1 MDTEFKKQLENGLT
15 EKGLAP
21 SSIKLYL
28 RNLEKLNDG
37 ALKNLNFLK
46 DSAVIQDKLEKY
58 KQNTRR
64 GYLISIVSVLSLDK
78 AKQKQKLYDDYYKL
92 MMDKNRELKA
102 VEASGEKTETQQ
114 KNWITWD
121 EVGTKMKDLEDK
133 VNSFGKEINA
143 HQYDILLQEVI
154 LALYYYKAPRRNEY
168 QKMNLVK
175 TITGQPDTLNYLDYD
190 KKQFVF
196 NVFKTARKEGQVKED
211 IPPELFAIIQKYL
224 KYHPL
229 VKGKITK
236 ATNVP
241 FLVYHDGKPLSQINA
256 ITRVLNRIFGKAVGS
271 SMLRS
276 IYLTS
281 KYGNIKEEMRED
293 SKAMSHSVQTQQNN
307 YVKK

>member
-1 MDTEFKKQLENGLT
+1 METSYKNQLITDLT

-21 SSIKLYL
+21 SSIKLYV
-28 RNLEKLNDG
+28 RNLEKLSD
-37 ALKNLNFLK
+37 APLKNLTFLK
-46 DSAVIQDKLEKY
+46 DVEKITEKLQKY
-58 KQNTRR
+58 KENTKR
-64 GYLISIVSVLSLDK
+64 GFLISIVSALSLDK
-78 AKQKQKLYDDYYKL
+78 KHKKLYDTYYKL
-92 MMDKNRELKA
+92 MMDKNKELKA

-133 VNSFGKEINA
+133 VNTFGKEINA
-143 HQYDILLQEVI
+143 HQYDILLQEII

-256 ITRVLNRIFGKAVGS
+256 ITRVLNKIFGKAVGS
-271 SMLRS
+271 SMLRHS
-276 IYLTS
+276 YLTS
-281 KYGNIKEEMRED
+281 KYGNITEEMKED
-293 SKAMSHSVQTQQNN
+293 SKAMSHSVEMQKD
-307 YVKK
+307 YIKK

>member
-1 MDTEFKKQLENGLT
+1 METSYKNQLITDLT

-21 SSIKLYL
+21 SSIKLYV
-28 RNLEKLNDG
+28 RNLEKLSDTP
-37 ALKNLNFLK
+37 LKNLSFLK
-46 DSAVIQDKLEKY
+46 DVEKITDKLQKY
-58 KQNTRR
+58 KENTKR
-64 GYLISIVSVLSLDK
+64 GFLISIVSALSLDK
-78 AKQKQKLYDDYYKL
+78 KHKKLYDTYYKL
-92 MMDKNRELKA
+92 MMDKNKELKA

-133 VNSFGKEINA
+133 VNTFGKEINA
-143 HQYDILLQEVI
+143 HQYDILLQEII

-271 SMLRS
+271 SMLRHS
-276 IYLTS
+276 YLTS
-281 KYGNIKEEMRED
+281 KYGNITEEMKED
-293 SKAMSHSVQTQQNN
+293 SKAMSHSVEMQKD
-307 YVKK
+307 YIKK

>member
-1 MDTEFKKQLENGLT
+1 METSYKNQLITDLT

-21 SSIKLYL
+21 SSIKLYV
-28 RNLEKLNDG
+28 RNLEKLSDTP
-37 ALKNLNFLK
+37 LKNLSFLK
-46 DSAVIQDKLEKY
+46 DVEKITDKLQKY
-58 KQNTRR
+58 KENTKR
-64 GYLISIVSVLSLDK
+64 GFLISIVSALSLDK
-78 AKQKQKLYDDYYKL
+78 KHKKLYDTYYKL
-92 MMDKNRELKA
+92 MMDKNKELKA

-256 ITRVLNRIFGKAVGS
+256 ITRVLNKIFGKAVGS

>member
-1 MDTEFKKQLENGLT
+1 METSYKNQLITDLT

-21 SSIKLYL
+21 SSIKLYV
-28 RNLEKLNDG
+28 RNLEKLSDTP
-37 ALKNLNFLK
+37 LKNLSFLK
-46 DSAVIQDKLEKY
+46 DVEKITDKLQKY
-58 KQNTRR
+58 KENTKR
-64 GYLISIVSVLSLDK
+64 GFLISIVSALSLDK
-78 AKQKQKLYDDYYKL
+78 KHKKLYDTYYKL
-92 MMDKNRELKA
+92 MMDKNKELKA

-143 HQYDILLQEVI
+143 HQYDILLQEII

-190 KKQFVF
+190 KKQFIF

-241 FLVYHDGKPLSQINA
+241 LLVYHDGKPLSQINA

-271 SMLRS
+271 SMLRHS
-276 IYLTS
+276 YLTS
-281 KYGNIKEEMRED
+281 KYGNITEEMKED
-293 SKAMSHSVQTQQNN
+293 SKAMSHSVEMQKD
-307 YVKK
+307 YIKK

>member
-1 MDTEFKKQLENGLT
+1 METSYKNQLITDLT

-21 SSIKLYL
+21 SSIKLYV
-28 RNLEKLNDG
+28 RNLEKLSDTP
-37 ALKNLNFLK
+37 LKNLSFLK
-46 DSAVIQDKLEKY
+46 DVEKITDKLQKY
-58 KQNTRR
+58 KENTKR
-64 GYLISIVSVLSLDK
+64 GFLISIVSALSLDK
-78 AKQKQKLYDDYYKL
+78 KHKKLYDTYYKL
-92 MMDKNRELKA
+92 MMDKNKELKA

-133 VNSFGKEINA
+133 VNSFSKEINA
-143 HQYDILLQEVI
+143 HQYDILLQEII

-256 ITRVLNRIFGKAVGS
+256 ITRVLNKIFGKAVGS

>member
-1 MDTEFKKQLENGLT
+1 METSYKNQLITDLT

-21 SSIKLYL
+21 SSIKLYV
-28 RNLEKLNDG
+28 RNLEKLSDTP
-37 ALKNLNFLK
+37 LKNLSFLK
-46 DSAVIQDKLEKY
+46 DVEKITDKLQKY
-58 KQNTRR
+58 KENTKR
-64 GYLISIVSVLSLDK
+64 GFLISIVSALSLDK
-78 AKQKQKLYDDYYKL
+78 KHKKLYDTYYKL
-92 MMDKNRELKA
+92 MMDKNKELKA

-143 HQYDILLQEVI
+143 HQYDILLQEII

-256 ITRVLNRIFGKAVGS
+256 ITRVLNKIFGKAVGS

>member
-1 MDTEFKKQLENGLT
+1 METSYKNQLITDLT

-21 SSIKLYL
+21 SSIKLYV
-28 RNLEKLNDG
+28 RNLEKLSDTP
-37 ALKNLNFLK
+37 LKNLSFLK
-46 DSAVIQDKLEKY
+46 DVEKITDKLQKY
-58 KQNTRR
+58 KENTKR
-64 GYLISIVSVLSLDK
+64 GFLISIVSALSLDK
-78 AKQKQKLYDDYYKL
+78 KHKKLYDTYYKL
-92 MMDKNRELKA
+92 MMDKNKELKA

-271 SMLRS
+271 SMLRHS
-276 IYLTS
+276 YLTS
-281 KYGNIKEEMRED
+281 KYGNITEEMKED
-293 SKAMSHSVQTQQNN
+293 SKAMSHSVEMQKD
-307 YVKK
+307 YIKK

>member
-1 MDTEFKKQLENGLT
+1 METSYKNQLITDLT

-21 SSIKLYL
+21 SSIKLYV
-28 RNLEKLNDG
+28 RNLEKLSDTP
-37 ALKNLNFLK
+37 LKNLSFLK
-46 DSAVIQDKLEKY
+46 DVEKITDKLQKY
-58 KQNTRR
+58 KENTKR
-64 GYLISIVSVLSLDK
+64 GFLISIVSALSLDK
-78 AKQKQKLYDDYYKL
+78 KHKKLYDTYYKL
-92 MMDKNRELKA
+92 MMDKNKELKA

-256 ITRVLNRIFGKAVGS
+256 ITRVLNKIFGKAVGS

-293 SKAMSHSVQTQQNN
+293 SKAMSHSVEMQKD
-307 YVKK
+307 YIKK

>member
-1 MDTEFKKQLENGLT
+1 METSYKNQLITDLT

-21 SSIKLYL
+21 SSIKLYV
-28 RNLEKLNDG
+28 RNLEKLSDTP
-37 ALKNLNFLK
+37 LKNLSFLK
-46 DSAVIQDKLEKY
+46 DVEKITDKLQKY
-58 KQNTRR
+58 KENTKR
-64 GYLISIVSVLSLDK
+64 GFLISIVSALSLDK
-78 AKQKQKLYDDYYKL
+78 KHKKLYDTYYKL
-92 MMDKNRELKA
+92 MMDKNKELKA

-133 VNSFGKEINA
+133 VNSFSKEINA
-143 HQYDILLQEVI
+143 HQYDILLQEII

-256 ITRVLNRIFGKAVGS
+256 ITRVLNKIFGKAVGS

-307 YVKK
+307 YVKSN

>member
-271 SMLRS
+271 SMLRHS
-276 IYLTS
+276 YLTS
-281 KYGNIKEEMRED
+281 KYGNITEEMKED
-293 SKAMSHSVQTQQNN
+293 SKAMSHSVEMQKD
-307 YVKK
+307 YIKK

>member
-1 MDTEFKKQLENGLT
+1 METSYKNQLVTDLT

-21 SSIKLYL
+21 SSIKLYV
-28 RNLEKLNDG
+28 RNLEKLCD
-37 ALKNLNFLK
+37 APLKNLTFLK
-46 DSAVIQDKLEKY
+46 DVEKTTEKLQKY
-58 KQNTRR
+58 KENTKR
-64 GYLISIVSVLSLDK
+64 GFLISIVSALSLDK
-78 AKQKQKLYDDYYKL
+78 KHKKLYDTYYKL
-92 MMDKNRELKA
+92 MMDKNKELKA
-102 VEASGEKTETQQ
+102 VEASGQKTETQQ

-133 VNSFGKEINA
+133 VNTFGKEINA
-143 HQYDILLQEVI
+143 HQYDILLQEII

-175 TITGQPDTLNYLDYD
+175 TVTGQPDTLNYLDYD

-241 FLVYHDGKPLSQINA
+241 LLVYHDGKPLSQINA
-256 ITRVLNRIFGKAVGS
+256 ITRVLNKIFGKAVGS

-281 KYGNIKEEMRED
+281 KYGNIKEEMQED

-307 YVKK
+307 YVKSN